1 MINNIQRPKRKRRKF
16 HKISGDKWIRVAST
30 RDVFFA
36 KDPAENSTLK
46 KQLFFRFSGQ
56 RIQDT
61 PFDFVK
67 DIIHECDESGTL
79 NLVLNARI
87 DFNASL
93 FLERKPIYIKQQFK
107 ATEDAKYLRHN
118 NNIQKAFN
126 NVFNGFIKKL
136 EKDNNINMPV
146 VISILIKNYIK
157 VGPAIFY
164 CKGFEIET

>member
-1 MINNIQRPKRKRRKF
+1 MNNIQRGNRKKKKF
-16 HKISGDKWIRVAST
+16 INVKGTTWIPVTST
-30 RDVFFA
+30 ENVCFT
-36 KDPAENSTLK
+36 KDPAQNATLK
-46 KQLFFRFSGQ
+46 AQLSFRISFH

-61 PFDFVK
+61 PYDFDK
-67 DIIHECDESGTL
+67 DIIHECNESGTL
-79 NLVLNARI
+79 NLVLNANI
-87 DFNASL
+87 NFNALL

-164 CKGFEIET
+164 CRGFEIET